1 MCATWC
7 AHSPSEPSVTAKEAP
22 PLDKHHLP
30 LDKEIALK
38 YVTWLV
44 EKRIADG
51 ADTRRD
57 FCEQAGFHP
66 KLLYSNPHLVA
77 IEKLFQDSSSL
88 ERLGDMTLREWL
100 MYHYYYIHQGYRY
113 GAPRLQQKWLG
124 HDIIKTPMDCWV
136 YQEIIWETRPDY
148 VVELGVMF
156 GGATHF
162 YASILEMVGHGEVIG
177 IDVSLA
183 KAKAPQS
190 PRIRYLEGSSVAPD
204 MIERVRALTA
214 GKRVLVIADSDHEK
228 SHVLAEIR
236 GYAPLV
242 HVGGYFVVE
251 DSLNDVMGYHPV
263 PNEGPKAAARAFLAE
278 NDAFVADRRWGERY
292 VMTLNPDG
300 FLLRVK

>member
-1 MCATWC
+1 VTEKQ
-7 AHSPSEPSVTAKEAP
+7 SPPASPALA
-22 PLDKHHLP
+22 LDR
-30 LDKEIALK
+30 EIALG

-44 EKRIADG
+44 ESRG
-51 ADTRRD
+51 ADDAEARRR
-57 FCEQAGFHP
+57 FCEARGVHP
-66 KLLYSNPHLVA
+66 KLLHNNPHIDAVA
-77 IEKLFQDSSSL
+77 KLFRDQSSI
-88 ERLGDMTLREWL
+88 ERLGDMTLREYL

-113 GAPRLQQKWLG
+113 GAPRLQQRWLG

-162 YASILEMVGHGEVIG
+162 YASILDMVGHGEVVG

-183 KAKAPQS
+183 KAKPAQGK
-190 PRIRYLEGSSVAPD
+190 RIRYLEGSSTAPE
-204 MIERVRALTA
+204 IVEEVRALTK

-228 SHVLAEIR
+228 SHVLGEIR
-236 GYAPLV
+236 AYAPMV

-251 DSLNDVMGYHPV
+251 DALNDVMGYHPV
-263 PNEGPKAAARAFLAE
+263 PNEGPKAAAEAFLAE
-278 NDAFVADRRWGERY
+278 NDDFVPDRRWAERY
-292 VMTLNPDG
+292 LMTLNPNG

>member
-1 MCATWC
+1 MTQT
-7 AHSPSEPSVTAKEAP
+7 SVAP
-22 PLDKHHLP
+22 KDAPLA
-30 LDKEIALK
+30 LDREIAMK
-38 YVTWLV
+38 YVAYLV
-44 EKRIADG
+44 DKRAADS
-51 ADTRRD
+51 AESRRA
-57 FCEQAGFHP
+57 FCEQAGYHP
-66 KLLYSNPHLVA
+66 KLLYNNPHIAGV
-77 IEKLFQDSSSL
+77 EKLFRDQSSI
-88 ERLGDMTLREWL
+88 ERLGDMTLREYL

-148 VVELGVMF
+148 VIELGVMF

-162 YASILEMVGHGEVIG
+162 YASILDMVGHGEVIG

-183 KAKAPQS
+183 KARGPDNR
-190 PRIRYLEGSSVAPD
+190 RIRYLEGGSTEASMV
-204 MIERVRALTA
+204 ERVRSLVA

-228 SHVLAEIR
+228 RHVLGEIR
-236 GYAPLV
+236 AYAPMV

-263 PNEGPKAAARAFLAE
+263 PNEGPRAAVRDFLAQ
-278 NDAFVADRRWGERY
+278 DQDFVMDRRWGERY
-292 VMTLNPDG
+292 LMTLNPDG

>member
-1 MCATWC
+1 MKSTK
-7 AHSPSEPSVTAKEAP
+7 PPPP
-22 PLDKHHLP
+22 PLDKHPLP

-38 YVTWLV
+38 YVTYLV
-44 EKRIADG
+44 EKRIADLPE
-51 ADTRRD
+51 TRRA

-66 KLLYSNPHLVA
+66 KLLYNNPHIGSIA
-77 IEKLFQDSSSL
+77 KLFQSQSSI
-88 ERLGDMTLREWL
+88 ERLGDMTLREYL

-113 GAPRLQQKWLG
+113 GAPQMQQRWLG

-136 YQEIIWETRPDY
+136 YQEIIHQTRPDY

-162 YASILEMVGHGEVIG
+162 YASILELVGHGEVIG

-190 PRIRYLEGSSVAPD
+190 RRIRYLEGSSTSPETV
-204 MIERVRALTA
+204 EKVRSIVA

-228 SHVLAEIR
+228 NHVLAEIR
-236 GYAPLV
+236 AYAPMV

-263 PNEGPKAAARAFLAE
+263 PNQGPKAAALAFLAE
-278 NDAFVADRRWGERY
+278 NDDFVADRRWGERY
-292 VMTLNPDG
+292 VMSLNPDG

>member
-1 MCATWC
+1 
-7 AHSPSEPSVTAKEAP
+7 VTVNSAS

-38 YVTWLV
+38 YVTYLV
-44 EKRIADG
+44 DKRIADLPE
-51 ADTRRD
+51 TRRD
-57 FCEQAGFHP
+57 FCAEAGYHP
-66 KLLYSNPHLVA
+66 KLLYNNPHIA
-77 IEKLFQDSSSL
+77 SIAKLFQDQSSI

-100 MYHYYYIHQGYRY
+100 MYHYYYLHQGYRY
-113 GAPRLQQKWLG
+113 GAPELQQRWLG

-136 YQEIIWETRPDY
+136 YQEIIHETRPDY
-148 VVELGVMF
+148 VIELGVMF

-162 YASILEMVGHGEVIG
+162 YASILELVGHGEVIG

-190 PRIRYLEGSSVAPD
+190 ARIRYLEGSSTDPEMV
-204 MIERVRALTA
+204 EKVGALCR

-228 SHVLAEIR
+228 NHVLAEILA
-236 GYAPLV
+236 YAPMV

-263 PNEGPKAAARAFLAE
+263 PNEGPKAAADAFLAE
-278 NDAFVADRRWGERY
+278 NDAFIADRRWGERY
-292 VMTLNPDG
+292 VMTLNPNG

>member
-1 MCATWC
+1 VNAK
-7 AHSPSEPSVTAKEAP
+7 TAPPP
-22 PLDKHHLP
+22 PLDKNALA

-38 YVTWLV
+38 YVTYLV
-44 EKRIADG
+44 EKRIADLPE
-51 ADTRRD
+51 TRRD

-66 KLLYSNPHLVA
+66 KLLYNNPH
-77 IEKLFQDSSSL
+77 IESIAKLFQDRSSI
-88 ERLGDMTLREWL
+88 ERLGDMTLREYL

-113 GAPRLQQKWLG
+113 GVPRMQQRWLG

-136 YQEIIWETRPDY
+136 YQEIIHETRPDY

-162 YASILEMVGHGEVIG
+162 YASILDLVGHGEVIG

-183 KAKAPQS
+183 KARAPQS
-190 PRIRYLEGSSVAPD
+190 RRIKYLEGSSTAPE
-204 MIERVRALTA
+204 MVERVRAMTA

-228 SHVLAEIR
+228 RHVLSEIR
-236 GYAPLV
+236 AYAPMV

-263 PNEGPKAAARAFLAE
+263 PNEGPKAAADEFLAG
-278 NDAFVADRRWGERY
+278 NDDFVRDRRWGERY
-292 VMTLNPDG
+292 VMSLNPNG

>member
-1 MCATWC
+1 VT
-7 AHSPSEPSVTAKEAP
+7 AHSAS

-38 YVTWLV
+38 YVTYLV
-44 EKRIADG
+44 DKRIADLPE
-51 ADTRRD
+51 TRRD
-57 FCEQAGFHP
+57 FCAEAGYHP
-66 KLLYSNPHLVA
+66 KLLYNNPHIA
-77 IEKLFQDSSSL
+77 SIAKLFQDQSSI

-100 MYHYYYIHQGYRY
+100 MYHYYYLHQGYRY
-113 GAPRLQQKWLG
+113 GAPELQQRWLG
-124 HDIIKTPMDCWV
+124 HDIIKTPMDCWA
-136 YQEIIWETRPDY
+136 YQEIIHETRPDY
-148 VVELGVMF
+148 VIELGVMF

-162 YASILEMVGHGEVIG
+162 YASILELVGHGEVIG

-190 PRIRYLEGSSVAPD
+190 ARIRYLEGSSTDPEMVGK
-204 MIERVRALTA
+204 VGALCR

-228 SHVLAEIR
+228 NHVLAEIR
-236 GYAPLV
+236 AYAPMV

-263 PNEGPKAAARAFLAE
+263 PNEGPKAAAEAFLAE
-278 NDAFVADRRWGERY
+278 SDAFIADRRWGERY
-292 VMTLNPDG
+292 VMTLNPNG

>member
-1 MCATWC
+1 LKQG
-7 AHSPSEPSVTAKEAP
+7 PEAP
-22 PLDKHHLP
+22 QSLALDQQ
-30 LDKEIALK
+30 IALD
-38 YVTWLV
+38 YVRYLV
-44 EKRIADG
+44 EKAANDAPEARTA
-51 ADTRRD
+51 
-57 FCEQAGFHP
+57 FCEAAGVHP
-66 KLLYSNPHLVA
+66 KLLYNNPH
-77 IEKLFQDSSSL
+77 IEGIGKLFQDRSSM
-88 ERLGDMTLREWL
+88 ERLGDMTLRQYL

-113 GAPRLQQKWLG
+113 GAARLQQRWLG

-136 YQEIIWETRPDY
+136 YQEIIHETRPDY
-148 VVELGVMF
+148 VIELGVMF

-162 YASILEMVGHGEVIG
+162 YASILELVGHGEVIG

-190 PRIRYLEGSSVAPD
+190 ARIRYLEGGSTEPQMV
-204 MIERVRALTA
+204 EKVGALCR

-228 SHVLAEIR
+228 NHVLAEIR
-236 GYAPLV
+236 AYAPMV

-263 PNEGPKAAARAFLAE
+263 PNEGPKAAAEAFLAE

-292 VMTLNPDG
+292 VMTLNPNG